1 MNADSETA
9 SFALS
14 LLPLRPPVKRL
25 LFARLVP
32 FP

>member
-1 MNADSETA
+1 MNTDSQTA

-14 LLPLRPPVKRL
+14 LLPLLAPVKRF